1 MHSFSKVQVYGTNHS
16 PWVQA
21 VLLGLYEKKISHSLS
36 SVPSLSSF
44 KKSGLMMP
52 SVKISDGSW
61 QLESA
66 EILKRFG
73 YADISNKTKANI
85 LKTWQGV
92 IHRSDNPIKFFNSF
106 SKVKDYN
113 PSILT
118 RFLHHFFRPFI
129 CIYFFFLLRLLARSA
144 KGRDPESFTDQFL
157 YWERMLRESDSLFF
171 GGTEPDVID
180 FQLFGIVQ
188 CHCSIAF
195 NPLMEALQSDSKL
208 IEYRNWISR
217 MQKRFS
223 GYPHLFSG
231 PHFTPYVAAPIEGT
245 LVERLVFFCGLC
257 FGIVCFPIT
266 VVFIAFLIF
275 RR

>member
-1 MHSFSKVQVYGTNHS
+1 MHFFSKVQVYGSSHS

-44 KKSGLMMP
+44 RKSGFMMP
-52 SVKISDGSW
+52 SVKIDDGSW
-61 QLESA
+61 QLESV

-73 YADISNKTKANI
+73 YADISNKTKANV

-113 PSILT
+113 PFFPT
-118 RFLHHFFRPFI
+118 RFLHQFFRPFI
-129 CIYFFFLLRLLARSA
+129 CIYFFFLLRLLARSE
-144 KGRDPESFTDQFL
+144 KVKDPESFADQFL
-157 YWERMLRESDSLFF
+157 YWERVLRESDSPFF

-195 NPLMEALQSDSKL
+195 DPLMEALQSDSKL

-231 PHFTPYVAAPIEGT
+231 PYFTPYVAAPIEGT

-257 FGIVCFPIT
+257 FVIVCFPIT
-266 VVFIAFLIF
+266 IVFIAFRIF